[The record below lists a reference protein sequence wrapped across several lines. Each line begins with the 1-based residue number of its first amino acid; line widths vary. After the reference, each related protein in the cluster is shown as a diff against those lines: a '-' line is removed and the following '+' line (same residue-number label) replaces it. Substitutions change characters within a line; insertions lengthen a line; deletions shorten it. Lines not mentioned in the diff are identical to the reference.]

1 MRVGRSVW
9 RELVPRQKLPPTST
23 SDLRHGWCASPM
35 HTRALHTSEQPTVYF
50 IAFTHESIVICF
62 FLLSN
67 SSFQAYQIILV
78 FNNGGISFPRRGP
91 LLLSTVCRT
100 WSQQRLWGNCI
111 VSKDGLAFLT
121 VLVFLVF
128 LTRTVLVSSSNSVE
142 EFEEVVNERYD
153 ESALKEG
160 YAPFC
165 KHLFLVND
173 FTDAQVNVLPITPEN
188 EACLRTKYE
197 ARNDKEVMHVM
208 IWHRFAREWTNQYNT
223 THSLHTNIYC
233 SFQYWHAFFLEN

>member
-142 EFEEVVNERYD
+142 EFD
-153 ESALKEG
+153 
-160 YAPFC
+160 
-165 KHLFLVND
+165 
-173 FTDAQVNVLPITPEN
+173 QVNVLPITPEN